1 MVGYRILGE
10 DESESLKQSKYSRF
24 RSIMDFKS
32 IFTYSA
38 QSDPLNDKGNSANN
52 MTEYYSVPKDDV
64 EYSKFETA
72 FDYKSIFS
80 YSNGSNK
87 KNGKAK
93 TQDYDASSTDE
104 SPPNDNVDVVISNII
119 LMCSYVLVF
128 FTLPISVW
136 FCFKHLPQ
144 WERIVVYRIGKLHGV
159 LGPGNIFVIPWLDT
173 LTKLDLRTQLISHP
187 TTQFLTKD
195 HAILEAGC
203 NIYYRIC
210 DPIKYTGSV
219 CDPEFQ
225 GFKKISAAISLKH
238 MESLDVRREFQ
249 ANERLPCEE
258 QIQKELNVITTP
270 WGVEISSVEIE
281 GFRVFKAAP
290 EPANAFM
297 NMMQQMGMDPTSNGV
312 AKPTIFDPLI
322 HASNVAECALKSENA
337 IKLQSIFDEAIE
349 SIEDGLII
357 RFKIGDE
364 PEFYADFSSGRGEVH
379 ENVCP
384 GRIDVTLSLSQSLFH
399 SLIDGASQAQFFQ
412 AYLTG
417 QITIDGN
424 MEALRQLQKLL
435 PNLQTL

>member
-187 TTQFLTKD
+187 TTQVTRLYSNF
-195 HAILEAGC
+195 
-203 NIYYRIC
+203 Y
-210 DPIKYTGSV
+210 
-219 CDPEFQ
+219 
-225 GFKKISAAISLKH
+225 LK
-238 MESLDVRREFQ
+238 
-249 ANERLPCEE
+249 
-258 QIQKELNVITTP
+258 
-270 WGVEISSVEIE
+270 
-281 GFRVFKAAP
+281 
-290 EPANAFM
+290 
-297 NMMQQMGMDPTSNGV
+297 
-312 AKPTIFDPLI
+312 
-322 HASNVAECALKSENA
+322 
-337 IKLQSIFDEAIE
+337 
-349 SIEDGLII
+349 
-357 RFKIGDE
+357 
-364 PEFYADFSSGRGEVH
+364 
-379 ENVCP
+379 
-384 GRIDVTLSLSQSLFH
+384 
-399 SLIDGASQAQFFQ
+399 
-412 AYLTG
+412 
-417 QITIDGN
+417 
-424 MEALRQLQKLL
+424 
-435 PNLQTL
+435 

>member
-1 MVGYRILGE
+1 
-10 DESESLKQSKYSRF
+10 
-24 RSIMDFKS
+24 MDFKS

-187 TTQFLTKD
+187 TTQVTRLYSNF
-195 HAILEAGC
+195 
-203 NIYYRIC
+203 Y
-210 DPIKYTGSV
+210 
-219 CDPEFQ
+219 
-225 GFKKISAAISLKH
+225 LK
-238 MESLDVRREFQ
+238 
-249 ANERLPCEE
+249 
-258 QIQKELNVITTP
+258 
-270 WGVEISSVEIE
+270 
-281 GFRVFKAAP
+281 
-290 EPANAFM
+290 
-297 NMMQQMGMDPTSNGV
+297 
-312 AKPTIFDPLI
+312 
-322 HASNVAECALKSENA
+322 
-337 IKLQSIFDEAIE
+337 
-349 SIEDGLII
+349 
-357 RFKIGDE
+357 
-364 PEFYADFSSGRGEVH
+364 
-379 ENVCP
+379 
-384 GRIDVTLSLSQSLFH
+384 
-399 SLIDGASQAQFFQ
+399 
-412 AYLTG
+412 
-417 QITIDGN
+417 
-424 MEALRQLQKLL
+424 
-435 PNLQTL
+435 